1 MTKKVLISWD
11 DYIEL
16 QEEAMKYED
25 PTLRLMKFR
34 ELFLHF
40 FDDQPDA
47 PDPHE
52 IREDDQEKYQE
63 WLCAML
69 KSYGYEE
76 NAPEL
81 VPSIFH
87 WISRGRP
94 KAVIS
99 KMERTGG
106 EDDN

>member
-1 MTKKVLISWD
+1 MTKKVLISLDDIKTLWD
-11 DYIEL
+11 N
-16 QEEAMKYED
+16 
-25 PTLRLMKFR
+25 R
-34 ELFLHF
+34 EVFSMRDFKNIFEHW

-69 KSYGYEE
+69 KSCGYEE